1 MGRIIL
7 PSSGIPRPQ
16 NIIALPTMGVAG
28 LYRLQTHKYKSGT
41 LKYDTGWINNIIT
54 DVGLADWYTLVGL
67 GSFDT
72 WGSMC
77 ASSCVGTGN
86 TAPAVTDTQL
96 AAFRAYVGPKAS
108 GGGTGFAGF
117 DSTAYVAA
125 AGSDPAY
132 WRGVSSWQYGTGA
145 ASGNLTEVGVY
156 PGNPGGGAVAPYY
169 AGHLFSRALILDAN
183 GNPTS
188 ITVLS
193 DEILTVTWQ
202 LRFYLDLT
210 DHAFS
215 FNLNGS
221 PVTGTYRMYQAAN
234 QRASSATGATRSN
247 TAVVT
252 AYNGAMVSVL
262 SGNPSTPLGSTSG
275 STVYNF
281 VNDLANSGVLYVDSK
296 LNAGVNTMNGTIN
309 TFIFQ
314 NHMWSYQFGNL
325 SQPIVKTS
333 GQQLQMN
340 FRTSWGRYTP

>member
-1 MGRIIL
+1 
-7 PSSGIPRPQ
+7 
-16 NIIALPTMGVAG
+16 
-28 LYRLQTHKYKSGT
+28 
-41 LKYDTGWINNIIT
+41 
-54 DVGLADWYTLVGL
+54 
-67 GSFDT
+67 
-72 WGSMC
+72 
-77 ASSCVGTGN
+77 
-86 TAPAVTDTQL
+86 
-96 AAFRAYVGPKAS
+96 
-108 GGGTGFAGF
+108 
-117 DSTAYVAA
+117 
-125 AGSDPAY
+125 
-132 WRGVSSWQYGTGA
+132 VSSWQYGTGV

-169 AGHLFSRALILDAN
+169 AGHLFSRALILDTN
-183 GNPTS
+183 GNPTA

-221 PVTGTYRMYQAAN
+221 PITGTYRMYQASS
-234 QRASSATGATRSN
+234 QRSEYATDATRKN
-247 TAVVT
+247 EAAVVGFT
-252 AYNGAMVSVL
+252 GTMVNPINGSIT
-262 SGNPSTPLGSTSG
+262 GNIGTVNG

-281 VNDLANSGVLYVDSK
+281 VNDLNNSGILYVDSK

-309 TFIFQ
+309 TFTFQ